1 MSLVL
6 AGYYIVLFTCTP
18 HICRSILG
26 IDPFEYTKGSV
37 NIQTFNDLVHTCAL
51 TPLVISGNS
60 YMVPMSVFVYFSLDV
75 LFNFK
80 TFMKNTNYLVHHVFG
95 CFQIYLVFK
104 HFMDNVQT
112 LGFFIWV
119 QETALMP
126 IALMDIFRMKSIQPP
141 LGLYLLRALWYFCT
155 RVYTYGYFFYN
166 YERIFGGYDPRM
178 MMTFCMPL
186 ILHNANVFKL
196 QIKSILRVLR

>member
-1 MSLVL
+1 MNLVF
-6 AGYYIVLFTCTP
+6 AGYFVLFTCTP

-26 IDPFEYTKGSV
+26 IDPFEYTRGFA

-51 TPLVISGNS
+51 TSLVISGNS

-80 TFMKNTNYLVHHVFG
+80 TFMKNTSYLVHHVFG

-104 HFMDNVQT
+104 HFVDNVQT

-119 QETALMP
+119 QETALIP
-126 IALMDIFRMKSIQPP
+126 IALMDMFRIKSIQAPP
-141 LGLYLLRALWYFCT
+141 SLYLLRALWYFCT

-166 YERIFGGYDPRM
+166 YDIIFGGYDPRI

-186 ILHNANVFKL
+186 ILHNANVFRL
-196 QIKSILRVLR
+196 QIKSILRVLRY

>member
-1 MSLVL
+1 MSLVIT
-6 AGYYIVLFTCTP
+6 GYFVLFICTP
-18 HICRSILG
+18 HIFRSMLG
-26 IDPFEYTKGSV
+26 IDPFHYTRGYA
-37 NIQTFNDLVHTCAL
+37 NIQMFNDLVHTCAL

-60 YMVPMSVFVYFSLDV
+60 DMVLMSVFVYFSLDV

-80 TFMKNTNYLVHHVFG
+80 SFMKNTSYLGHHMFG

-119 QETALMP
+119 QETALIP
-126 IALMDIFRMKSIQPP
+126 ITLMDMFRIKSIQIP
-141 LGLYLLRALWYFCT
+141 LSLYLLRAFWYFCT

-166 YERIFGGYDPRM
+166 YEIIFGGYYPRM

-186 ILHNANVFKL
+186 ILHNANVFRL
-196 QIKSILRVLR
+196 QIKSILRVLS